1 MAELQEENWQTFTG
15 TEMRRWLD
23 SDLPKFQNIK
33 CSYSYCQLVVMRGA
47 SCDCKTFSYISYHE
61 SCLKKENNK
70 RKRSKCGT
78 KAETEM
84 SVPIQNRKKHKKQ
97 STKQTKQK
105 RLKPSSG
112 TNVNGLIS
120 LLNLGPLG
128 QVLCLDFSWHQAKW
142 MFNCYLSQIPLSH
155 SMQLE
160 TSTIFLTQ
168 WPTWRRPH
176 GPASRCML
184 PMWRHRLDLLLSQH
198 LHFQQETF
206 PHPQHSTPQLIQ
218 SSQYLLLQSGNYD

>member
-1 MAELQEENWQTFTG
+1 MSPPYLQRISRLIEGKWPNYEKKTDRLLLGPRFLGQ
-15 TEMRRWLD
+15 MRRWLD

-105 RLKPSSG
+105 RLKQSSG
-112 TNVNGLIS
+112 TNVNGLIG

-128 QVLCLDFSWHQAKW
+128 QVLCLDFS
-142 MFNCYLSQIPLSH
+142 
-155 SMQLE
+155 
-160 TSTIFLTQ
+160 
-168 WPTWRRPH
+168 
-176 GPASRCML
+176 
-184 PMWRHRLDLLLSQH
+184 
-198 LHFQQETF
+198 
-206 PHPQHSTPQLIQ
+206 
-218 SSQYLLLQSGNYD
+218 